1 MRPDPAR
8 APRTPEG
15 GPAPLPLAPSLFAP
29 YLWAFAYASDL
40 PAVLFPAAPLPWG
53 LAALLAA
60 PVLAAVA
67 ARAWWWWSAPRRL
80 ALALFALVF
89 SAAVHDAVRVLAGTE
104 SASAVM
110 RGVPVALL
118 WAALVHAS
126 LWISSGARQALGG
139 HRPRRRRPAGGPSPV
154 SPAAGFG
161 APPPR
166 TPAATATYKT
176 EGKAP

>member
-1 MRPDPAR
+1 MRPDP

-67 ARAWWWWSAPRRL
+67 ARAWWWSAPRRL
-80 ALALFALVF
+80 ALALLALVS

-118 WAALVHAS
+118 WAALVHAC
-126 LWISSGARQALGG
+126 LWILSGARQALGG
-139 HRPRRRRPAGGPSPV
+139 HRPRRRYPGGEASPV
-154 SPAAGFG
+154 SPAT
-161 APPPR
+161 AP
-166 TPAATATYKT
+166 YQT
-176 EGKAP
+176 EEKAL